1 MAEALLL
8 TPYFQTE
15 VGIVFYR
22 IPPSVSPS
30 AFGERTLLQP
40 APTELATVKS
50 DQVADFSSNST
61 ACESIAAFAKSAK
74 VRKKLNE
81 RDKRYGELPYQ
92 RFVKQLQVCQC
103 RDGQYCHH
111 EKTQVETENGLV
123 QLCWHHDKVR
133 MEGGI
138 SAARLAQLA
147 DENWTIFV
155 SQAIR
160 QTLRKADGVPLDYA
174 DLVLFA
180 CIKGL
185 GDELDDD
192 ELQQFFGYPP
202 KPDIGGTT
210 KESSIGFDK
219 PYQNAKASLQTY
231 RESLKLRV
239 EPEPLAAFMAIP
251 KLQRFEWRKWLQFV
265 KSQPC
270 VCCGQRADDPH
281 HIIGYG
287 GKMGSKQHDLF
298 VIPLCRIHHD
308 ELHRNVG
315 KFEQDYGSQLEL
327 LIKFLDRALGL
338 GALEV
343 DG

>member
-22 IPPSVSPS
+22 IPPTVSPA

-50 DQVADFSSNST
+50 GQVADFSPNAT
-61 ACESIAAFAKSAK
+61 ACEAIEAFAKSAK

-103 RDGQYCHH
+103 RDGKYCHP

-133 MEGGI
+133 IDGSI
-138 SAARLAQLA
+138 SAEWLAQLA
-147 DENWTIFV
+147 DENWTAFV
-155 SQAIR
+155 HRAIR
-160 QTLRKADGVPLDYA
+160 KTLHKADSMPLDYA

-180 CIKGL
+180 CMKGL
-185 GDELDDD
+185 GDELDDE
-192 ELQQFFGYPP
+192 ELRQFFRYPP
-202 KPDIGGTT
+202 IPTERVT

-219 PYQNAKASLQTY
+219 QYYNAKVSLQAY
-231 RESLKLRV
+231 HESLKLRV

>member
-22 IPPSVSPS
+22 IPPNVSPT

-40 APTELATVKS
+40 APTDLATVKS
-50 DQVADFSSNST
+50 GKVADFSPNST
-61 ACESIAAFAKSAK
+61 ACSAIASFAKSET
-74 VRKKLNE
+74 VRQKLNTSQ
-81 RDKRYGELPYQ
+81 KIYGALPYLQ
-92 RFVKQLQVCQC
+92 FVAQLQVCQC
-103 RDGQYCHH
+103 RDGKYCHH
-111 EKTQVETENGLV
+111 EKNVVETTNGAV
-123 QLCWHHDKVR
+123 QICWHHDKLR
-133 MEGGI
+133 MDGEI
-138 SAARLAQLA
+138 SVEKLGALA
-147 DENWTIFV
+147 DENWTAFV
-155 SQAIR
+155 SQCIR
-160 QTLRKADGVPLDYA
+160 QTLRKAANIPLDYA

-185 GDELDDD
+185 SDELDDD

-202 KPDIGGTT
+202 KPGIGGVT
-210 KESSIGFDK
+210 KESSIGFEQSVPDAK
-219 PYQNAKASLQTY
+219 QNVKAWGGK
-231 RESLKLRV
+231 LKLRV
-239 EPEPLAAFMAIP
+239 EPEPLAAFLAIP

-270 VCCGQRADDPH
+270 MCCGKQADDPH

-338 GALEV
+338 GALEI